1 MKAKQAPFDH
11 SQVYR
16 LSPLV
21 RRVTAPNP
29 GMMTG
34 PGTNSYLVGRER
46 IAVIDTGVDDP
57 AHIQRLA
64 QAGNGRIRWILVT
77 HTHPD
82 HSRGALELKALT
94 GAPVYA
100 HPTPLRGIRDDGFRA
115 DAYVDEGDVIE
126 AEDFRLRVLHTPGHA
141 ANHLCFLLEPEGL
154 LFAGDQVMEG
164 VTVVINPPDG
174 DMNAYLDSLERLQGE
189 PIRCIAP
196 GHGAVIEQPRA
207 ELERIVRHRLHRE
220 QQILDLLATKGT
232 SSIDELVKQI
242 YADIAQSLHAMAAR
256 SVLAHLLKLRTES
269 RVANS
274 DNGSWFIV
282 SR

>member
-1 MKAKQAPFDH
+1 MKARQTPFDH
-11 SQVYR
+11 RRVYR

-34 PGTNSYLVGRER
+34 PGTNTYLVGRER
-46 IAVIDTGVDDP
+46 MAVIDTGIADP
-57 AHIQRLA
+57 AHIQRVA
-64 QAGNGRIRWILVT
+64 QAGDGRIGWILVT

-82 HSRGALELKALT
+82 HSRGASELQALT
-94 GAPVYA
+94 GAPIYA
-100 HPTPLRGIRDDGFRA
+100 HPTPLRGIRDEDFRA
-115 DAYVDEGDVIE
+115 DVYLDEGDVIE
-126 AEDFRLRVLHTPGHA
+126 AGEFRLRVLHTPGHA

-154 LFAGDQVMEG
+154 LFAGDQVMER

-174 DMNAYLDSLERLQGE
+174 DMSAYLESLERLQGE

-196 GHGAVIEQPRA
+196 GHGGMIEQPRA
-207 ELERIVRHRLHRE
+207 ELERIINHRLHRE
-220 QQILDLLATKGT
+220 QQILDLLAVKRT
-232 SSIDELVKQI
+232 SSIDDLVERI
-242 YADIAQSLHAMAAR
+242 YAEVPQPLHAMAAR
-256 SVLAHLLKLRTES
+256 SVLAHLLKLRSES

-274 DNGSWFIV
+274 DNGSWFIA